1 MLPDCQARRPHGH
14 DGTKPPIPIT
24 MKPVIESISVVD
36 AIEAHIKG
44 VITSGSL
51 KPGQQ
56 LPSERDLQKQLG
68 VSRLPLREALARLQ
82 ALGLIRIH
90 HGKGAFVENY
100 VSRSAMSDVLITF
113 FSNQNI
119 DRLRELIE
127 ARAFLESE
135 LTALATQKATPA
147 DLDKLDELARSDPE
161 VEADPEA
168 LADADYAFHHEIA
181 RISGNSFL
189 GLMHAAVGPHVRSF
203 LIAYAQSEKERR
215 GVCARNRQLAAAI
228 RAGNAVLAAQAAR
241 EHLQPCLR
249 SITETVAR
257 IPAAS

>member
-1 MLPDCQARRPHGH
+1 
-14 DGTKPPIPIT
+14 
-24 MKPVIESISVVD
+24 MKAVIESISVVD
-36 AIEAHIKG
+36 AIESHIKEI
-44 VITSGSL
+44 ITSGKL

-100 VSRSAMSDVLITF
+100 VSPSAMSDVLITF

-119 DRLRELIE
+119 DRLRELID

-135 LTALATQKATPA
+135 MTALATQRATPE
-147 DLDKLDELARSDPE
+147 DLDKLDELARSEPGIEENPE
-161 VEADPEA
+161 T

-181 RISGNSFL
+181 RIAGNAFL
-189 GLMHAAVGPHVRSF
+189 SLMHAAIGPHVRSF
-203 LIAYAQSEKERR
+203 LVAYGQNEKDRR
-215 GVCARNRQLAAAI
+215 GVLSRNRQLAAAI
-228 RAGNAVLAAQAAR
+228 RAGDSKAASVTAR
-241 EHLQPCLR
+241 EHLQPCLK
-249 SITETVAR
+249 TMTGLTKVG
-257 IPAAS
+257 

>member
-1 MLPDCQARRPHGH
+1 
-14 DGTKPPIPIT
+14 
-24 MKPVIESISVVD
+24 MKAVIESISVVD
-36 AIEAHIKG
+36 AIETHIKEI
-44 VITSGSL
+44 ITSGKL

-100 VSRSAMSDVLITF
+100 ASPSAMSDVLITF

-119 DRLRELIE
+119 DRLRELID

-135 LTALATQKATPA
+135 MTALATLRASA
-147 DLDKLDELARSDPE
+147 EDLEKLDELAKSDPKIE
-161 VEADPEA
+161 EDPEA

-181 RISGNSFL
+181 RISGNAFL
-189 GLMHAAVGPHVRSF
+189 SLMHAAVGPHVRSF
-203 LIAYAQSEKERR
+203 LVAYGQNEKDRK
-215 GVCARNRQLAAAI
+215 GVLARNRQLAAAI
-228 RAGNAVLAAQAAR
+228 RAGDAKAAAQTAR
-241 EHLQPCLR
+241 EHLQPCLKTMTGLTK
-249 SITETVAR
+249 SA
-257 IPAAS
+257 